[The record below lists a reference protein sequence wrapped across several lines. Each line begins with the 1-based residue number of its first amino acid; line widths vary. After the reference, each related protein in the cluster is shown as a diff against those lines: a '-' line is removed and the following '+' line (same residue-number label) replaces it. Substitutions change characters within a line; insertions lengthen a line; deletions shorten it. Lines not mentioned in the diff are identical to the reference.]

1 MPQFVQQ
8 VAGKSYSLVEPRL
21 GWVRSKSSLVNG
33 VCGKIATIVPPVLAT
48 TDKYIDS
55 TVEVVSSKAC
65 AVQESVTTKVAPVQN
80 KIVEIQGLLVVKGLN
95 FVNSSECMID
105 KLIPLPEKPTEE
117 QKSAEQQRT
126 IVSRI
131 ARLPYRAPVRVT
143 CLVYIKANGVVESVV
158 LTSRQ
163 AAGIMYEKQAQFAQ
177 QMMARAKPLTDR
189 VQVIA
194 EAGATHM
201 RARRASTAK
210 AIEDSREYTYI
221 RVNNVLVRLRV
232 VEAKD
237 WTLAQSE
244 RVRSNFVA
252 LLLTAVQMGHGIGSR
267 VIGQERTTFVFSKL
281 HLPLQLKDVAAPPA
295 AAVAQQ
301 VLATQAMTTPAAKLV
316 QEPGVGPIA
325 ENTPVPPAA
334 AVAPVAPSA
343 PASPAAPAAQVT
355 TKPAAKLQAPKVE
368 PLTG

>member
-21 GWVRSKSSLVNG
+21 DWVRSKSSLVNG
-33 VCGKIATIVPPVLAT
+33 VCDKIGTIVPPVIAT

-55 TVEVVSSKAC
+55 TVEVVSLKAC
-65 AVQESVTTKVAPVQN
+65 AVQESVATRVAPVQG

-95 FVNSSECMID
+95 LVDSSECMID
-105 KLIPLPEKPTEE
+105 KLIPLPDKPTEE
-117 QKSAEQQRT
+117 QKKIEQQRA

-131 ARLPYRAPVRVT
+131 ARLPFRAPVRIT
-143 CLVYIKANGVVESVV
+143 CLVYIKANGAVESVV
-158 LTSRQ
+158 LTSKH
-163 AAGIMYEKQAQFAQ
+163 AAGVAYEKQAQFAQ

-189 VQVIA
+189 VQTIA
-194 EAGATHM
+194 EGT

-210 AIEDSREYTYI
+210 AIEQSRDYIYI
-221 RVNNVLVRLRV
+221 RVNNVLVRLRL

-252 LLLTAVQMGHGIGSR
+252 LLLAAVQMGHGVGSR

-281 HLPLQLKDVAAPPA
+281 HLPLQLKDTPAPPA
-295 AAVAQQ
+295 APAAPAVQ
-301 VLATQAMTTPAAKLV
+301 ATKKSAAKLV
-316 QEPGVGPIA
+316 QEPGVGPI
-325 ENTPVPPAA
+325 V
-334 AVAPVAPSA
+334 
-343 PASPAAPAAQVT
+343 
-355 TKPAAKLQAPKVE
+355 
-368 PLTG
+368 G